1 MKRYG
6 RLISIRKVYGINQ
19 GMMADIINKSRV
31 SYCHKEIG
39 KKPFTIDECFL
50 ITDALSNYAKK
61 PLTVDEVFKR
71 Y

>member
-1 MKRYG
+1 
-6 RLISIRKVYGINQ
+6 
-19 GMMADIINKSRV
+19 MADIIKKSRV
-31 SYCHKEIG
+31 SYYHKEIG

-61 PLTVDEVFKR
+61 PLTVDEIFKR